1 MYPRRWLIASGLGA
15 FVLGLLL
22 CAPAR
27 LLISA
32 LPLDAWSMSLQG
44 ASGTLLAGEA
54 GLVTRAGP
62 LHITWRAHPAA
73 MLLLRVEMDWQ
84 GVMDGVQADGRVAV
98 SPLGGRLDIHR
109 ADVVAAAISRMLAP
123 WRAQVDQPLAL
134 RRVMLAVGFSGLV
147 RAAEGLVSWGP
158 GTLRVDG
165 RTPIELPVLR
175 GRVQREGDSVEL
187 LVDSE
192 RSPEEALSLTRYDT
206 RSRELHVVLY
216 QRGTDLLG
224 QPSAAARP
232 PETVVFEM
240 RQAFR

>member
-15 FVLGLLL
+15 FALGLLL

-27 LLISA
+27 LLVSA

-54 GLVTRAGP
+54 GLATRAGP
-62 LHITWRAHPAA
+62 LHITWRVRPAA

-84 GVMDGVQADGRVAV
+84 GVMDGVQVEGRVGV

-109 ADVVAAAISRMLAP
+109 ADVVATAMSRMLAP

-134 RRVMLAVGFSGLV
+134 RRVLLAVGFSGLV
-147 RAAEGLVSWGP
+147 RTAEGLVSWGP

-165 RTPIELPVLR
+165 RTPIELPALR
-175 GRVQREGDSVEL
+175 GRVQQDGDSVEV

-192 RSPEEALSLTRYDT
+192 RAPDQVLSRARYSGRDQ
-206 RSRELHVVLY
+206 ELHVVIY
-216 QRGTDLLG
+216 QRGADLLG

-240 RQAFR
+240 RQTFR

>member
-27 LLISA
+27 LLVSA

-44 ASGTLLAGEA
+44 TSGTVLAGDA
-54 GLVTRAGP
+54 ALATRAGL
-62 LHITWRAHPAA
+62 LHVAWRVRPAA
-73 MLLLRVEMDWQ
+73 LLLLRVQVDWQ
-84 GVMDGVQADGRVAV
+84 GTMEGAQAEGGVSV
-98 SPLGGRLDIHR
+98 SLLGGRLDIHR
-109 ADVVAAAISRMLAP
+109 ADVEAAAMSRMLAP

-134 RRVMLAVGFSGLV
+134 RRAALAVGFSGLV
-147 RAAEGLVSWGP
+147 RAVDGLVSWGP
-158 GTLRVDG
+158 GALRVEG
-165 RTPIELPVLR
+165 RTPLQLPALR
-175 GRVQREGDSVEL
+175 GRLRQDGESVEL

-192 RSPEEALSLTRYDT
+192 RAPDEVLSRARYDT
-206 RSRELHVVLY
+206 RDRELHVVLY
-216 QRGTDLLG
+216 QRGADLLG

-232 PETVVFEM
+232 PETPVFEM